1 MVKQKNFLL
10 DEVVNKCIISHSKA
24 MGFTQKAYVE
34 LLVLTVEDAF
44 QKLRVQYPEYAP
56 SSIFR
61 TMRVEMFDKMTP
73 PSHIVKNIEWA
84 GGIKE

>member
-1 MVKQKNFLL
+1 MVKQKNMLL
-10 DEVVNKCIISHSKA
+10 DEVVNKCIITHSEA
-24 MGFTQKAYVE
+24 MGFTQKAYIE
-34 LLVLTVEDAF
+34 LLVFTVEDAF
-44 QKLRVQYPEYAP
+44 QKLKELYPEYAN

-61 TMRVEMFDKMTP
+61 TMRHEMFDKMTP